1 MQWYTI
7 EELEKRLIELL
18 INKKFFQNERT
29 LMMIYIKS

>member
-18 INKKFFQNERT
+18 INKKFFHFERT